1 MPRFTPPSPE
11 THLTPLVPT
20 ITGHTGS
27 AVVDTLLA
35 ANKPLRTPVRDPAKA
50 SAWAAKCVEIATG
63 DVADAGALAKD
74 LCRDRLSTP
83 KPPIFLPPPCGEGLR
98 VGV

>member
-50 SAWAAKCVEIATG
+50 
-63 DVADAGALAKD
+63 
-74 LCRDRLSTP
+74 LSL
-83 KPPIFLPPPCGEGLR
+83 IHI
-98 VGV
+98 